1 MEINNTILVVLLIL
15 MIIIIIIV
23 FINYKLILAN
33 YNHQLH
39 KEKKINVEAPKYYSF
54 SCKGF

>member
-1 MEINNTILVVLLIL
+1 

-39 KEKKINVEAPKYYSF
+39 KEKKSM
-54 SCKGF
+54 